1 MNDLE
6 QSLRD
11 ITEETYP
18 NIARQVTKIDPAN
31 IDDELQKQAS
41 LYSWYY
47 GILALCKKK
56 VREAESN
63 LEIFESLARNDE
75 YNRRTEEGLKA
86 TEKIMESYIKSLD
99 EYRELVNTKIEL
111 ETKYELLKGL
121 VTSLSHKK
129 DTLIQMSSNSRAEKN
144 IYNS

>member
-18 NIARQVTKIDPAN
+18 NIARQITKIDPAN

-75 YNRRTEEGLKA
+75 YNRRMEEGLKA
-86 TEKIMESYIKSLD
+86 
-99 EYRELVNTKIEL
+99 TKIEL
-111 ETKYELLKGL
+111 ETKYDLLKGI
-121 VTSLSHKK
+121 VTGLSHKK